1 MKRVLIL
8 EDSLIVSKLLA
19 SLLKAKG
26 FEVLECTSVA
36 QAKSSLSDLDLAI
49 LDYQLPDGTGL
60 EIAEKLKRTQ
70 PGIPVFLLTARGS
83 HISKEEASQAGIKE
97 YMEKPI
103 EPEILLK
110 HVEEYCALGERQE
123 QI

>member
-26 FEVLECTSVA
+26 FEVTECTSVS
-36 QAKSSLSDLDLAI
+36 QAKSNLKDLDLAI

-60 EIAEKLKRTQ
+60 EIAEKLKRSQ
-70 PGIPVFLLTARGS
+70 PGVPVFLLTARGS
-83 HISKEEASQAGIKE
+83 HISPEMASRAGIKE

-110 HVEEYCALGERQE
+110 HVEEYCAVEE
-123 QI
+123 S